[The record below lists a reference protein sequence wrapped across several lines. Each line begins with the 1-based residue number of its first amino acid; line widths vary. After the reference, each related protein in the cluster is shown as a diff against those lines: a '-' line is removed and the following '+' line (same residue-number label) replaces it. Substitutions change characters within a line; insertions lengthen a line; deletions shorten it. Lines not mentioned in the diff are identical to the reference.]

1 MLGVCMPSAAPPQ
14 PGLLEVT
21 SSQRRKDV
29 QTRTHAKRV
38 LEETGVHTPHPPP
51 HHVSHSQVCSGAG
64 SPPGPSSPLLPL
76 LPLFPVSFSM
86 LLPLGPLLGPQCCVL
101 LLQDFRAPSPLST
114 HAICLELCS
123 SSLVGHSCGH
133 AQLPPQDF
141 QQEGHAGS
149 IRSGPQLLGLT
160 SPFLSTLPPHAS
172 HV

>member
-1 MLGVCMPSAAPPQ
+1 MPKGCWRRLVSTLRTPRPT
-14 PGLLEVT
+14 T
-21 SSQRRKDV
+21 SPTARCAQG
-29 QTRTHAKRV
+29 Q
-38 LEETGVHTPHPPP
+38 
-51 HHVSHSQVCSGAG
+51 
-64 SPPGPSSPLLPL
+64 
-76 LPLFPVSFSM
+76 
-86 LLPLGPLLGPQCCVL
+86 VL
-101 LLQDFRAPSPLST
+101 LLDLPRPSFPSFLSFQS
-114 HAICLELCS
+114 HFQCYFLWDPCWDPNAASSSYRILEHPALLALMLCLELCS